1 MLRSISKVAG
11 TAAATAVASV
21 SSPAVAHVDPTA
33 AARHRDA
40 SRLSKPSPSIF
51 DDEYD
56 FCQEDTPVIVAD
68 HLTPFG
74 GVPSQEEA
82 DAAARELKATFVQTE
97 SPMITSPRSPG
108 PSINDAPCAEVGS
121 VSMTTATQRSFDV
134 QELTTTTSNQLVSS
148 SAEHSHALSLLAPGG
163 SHVVARCIDLM
174 QTDPDVQAAVVSLA
188 KDPAIWDAFVKNE
201 KVQELMRARPM
212 TVSHNRAFDIGY
224 EGYEEISS
232 SSIPTQ
238 SQRVNPFL
246 VAFNCIRNVV
256 WEMMD
261 TMVDLVNGVFGFVD
275 RKIFGDKDS
284 DPTDLP
290 VKACMVLT
298 ILVLALVVFKRNPT
312 PFA

>member
-1 MLRSISKVAG
+1 MFSG

-212 TVSHNRAFDIGY
+212 TVSHNRGY